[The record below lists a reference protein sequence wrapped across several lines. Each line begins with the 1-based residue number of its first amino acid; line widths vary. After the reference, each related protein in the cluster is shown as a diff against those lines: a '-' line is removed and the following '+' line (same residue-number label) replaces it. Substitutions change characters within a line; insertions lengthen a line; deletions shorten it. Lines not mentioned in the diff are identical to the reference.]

1 MLSRSFDMGNITSK
15 VESIK
20 STSSSLMNNTLL
32 TKGTPAGYSKLVSDL
47 PFSSEVANKM
57 GMFCASKKINKNST
71 DWLSK
76 LNRMLNGSS
85 QLNLCK
91 DAKANLS
98 EGDTVMM
105 LMSKLRGGGKID
117 TASLA
122 SSFAGQELS
131 NMGFKG
137 SIPGCLLDKLTSLL
151 GGVFGIP
158 GNLIPKIDLSKL
170 LNNKCVKD
178 TINSTASSLDGI
190 MKGGMVASM
199 LGSGN
204 KQMANQYAANL
215 YKNDPKQTKSIL
227 ENNISSKNN
236 NNTSD
241 QLGMLSVFNS
251 KSGTNGNIDKS
262 NVLSNLDKE
271 TTNDRNNMHV
281 FDNLNGYYGENDT
294 SYFKGKSNLNSLAV
308 QQTANKKSNDN
319 IASSVKTTNLD
330 SSSLSRISN
339 LWG

>member
-20 STSSSLMNNTLL
+20 STSSALMNNTLM
-32 TKGTPAGYSKLVSDL
+32 TKGKPSGYANLVSDL

-151 GGVFGIP
+151 GGVFGVP

-170 LNNKCVKD
+170 LNNKCLKD
-178 TINSTASSLDGI
+178 TINSSGSALDGLV
-190 MKGGMVASM
+190 KGGMVASM

-204 KQMANQYAANL
+204 KQMANQYAGNL
-215 YKNDPKQTKSIL
+215 YKNNPNQAKSVL
-227 ENNISSKNN
+227 ENNISSKSN
-236 NNTSD
+236 NNTAD

-281 FDNLNGYYGENDT
+281 FDNLDSYYGENDT

>member
-20 STSSSLMNNTLL
+20 STSSALMNNTLM
-32 TKGTPAGYSKLVSDL
+32 TKGKPSGYANLVSDL

-57 GMFCASKKINKNST
+57 GMFCTSKKININST

-85 QLNLCK
+85 QLNLCN

-170 LNNKCVKD
+170 LGDKCVKD

-204 KQMANQYAANL
+204 KQMANQYASNL
-215 YKNDPKQTKSIL
+215 YKNDPRQTKSIL

-236 NNTSD
+236 NNTAD

-262 NVLSNLDKE
+262 NVLSNLNKE
-271 TTNDRNNMHV
+271 ATNDRNNMHL
-281 FDNLNGYYGENDT
+281 FKNLDGYYGENDT
-294 SYFKGKSNLNSLAV
+294 SFFKGKSNLNSLAV
-308 QQTANKKSNDN
+308 KQTANKKSNDN
-319 IASSVKTTNLD
+319 ISSSVKTTSLD
-330 SSSLSRISN
+330 TSSLSRISN
-339 LWG
+339 LFG

>member
-1 MLSRSFDMGNITSK
+1 MLSRNFDMGNITSK

-20 STSSSLMNNTLL
+20 STSSSLMNNTLMS
-32 TKGTPAGYSKLVSDL
+32 TGKPAGYANLVSDL

-57 GMFCASKKINKNST
+57 GMFCASKKINRNST

-137 SIPGCLLDKLTSLL
+137 SIPSCLLDKLTSLL

-170 LNNKCVKD
+170 LNNKCLKD

-215 YKNDPKQTKSIL
+215 YKNDPKQAKAIL
-227 ENNISSKNN
+227 ENNISNRNN
-236 NNTSD
+236 NNTAD

-251 KSGTNGNIDKS
+251 KSGTNGNIDRG
-262 NVLSNLDKE
+262 NVISNLNNE
-271 TTNDRNNMHV
+271 ATNDRNNMHL
-281 FDNLNGYYGENDT
+281 FENMDGYYGENDT
-294 SYFKGKSNLNSLAV
+294 SYFKGKTNLNSLAT
-308 QQTANKKSNDN
+308 QHTANKKSNDN

>member
-20 STSSSLMNNTLL
+20 STSSSLMNNTLMS
-32 TKGTPAGYSKLVSDL
+32 KGKPAGYANLVSDL

-151 GGVFGIP
+151 GGVLGVP

-170 LNNKCVKD
+170 LNNKCLKD
-178 TINSTASSLDGI
+178 TINSTGSALDGLV
-190 MKGGMVASM
+190 KGGMVASM

-204 KQMANQYAANL
+204 KQMANHYAGNL
-215 YKNDPKQTKSIL
+215 YKNNPKQAKEVL
-227 ENNISSKNN
+227 ENNISSKSS
-236 NNTSD
+236 NNTAD

-294 SYFKGKSNLNSLAV
+294 SFFKGKSNLNSLAV
-308 QQTANKKSNDN
+308 KQTANKKSNDN
-319 IASSVKTTNLD
+319 ISSSVKTTSLD
-330 SSSLSRISN
+330 TSSLSRISN
-339 LWG
+339 LFG

>member
-1 MLSRSFDMGNITSK
+1 MLSRNFDMGNITSK

-20 STSSSLMNNTLL
+20 STSSSLMNNTLMS
-32 TKGTPAGYSKLVSDL
+32 KGKPAGYANLVSDL

-151 GGVFGIP
+151 GGVFGVP

-170 LNNKCVKD
+170 LNNKCLKD
-178 TINSTASSLDGI
+178 TINSTGSALDGLV
-190 MKGGMVASM
+190 KGGMVASM

-204 KQMANQYAANL
+204 KQMANQYAGNL
-215 YKNDPKQTKSIL
+215 YKNNPKQAKEVL
-227 ENNISSKNN
+227 ENNISSKSS
-236 NNTSD
+236 NNTAD

-294 SYFKGKSNLNSLAV
+294 SFFKGKSNLNSLAV

-319 IASSVKTTNLD
+319 ISSSVKTTNLD

>member
-20 STSSSLMNNTLL
+20 STSSALMNNTLM
-32 TKGTPAGYSKLVSDL
+32 TKGKPSGYANLVSDL

-151 GGVFGIP
+151 GGALGVP

-170 LNNKCVKD
+170 LNNKCLKD
-178 TINSTASSLDGI
+178 TINSTGSALDGLV
-190 MKGGMVASM
+190 KGGMVASM

-204 KQMANQYAANL
+204 KQMANQYAGNL
-215 YKNDPKQTKSIL
+215 YKNNPKQAKEVL
-227 ENNISSKNN
+227 ENNISSKSS
-236 NNTSD
+236 NNTAD

-294 SYFKGKSNLNSLAV
+294 SFFKGKSNLNSLAV

-339 LWG
+339 LW

>member
-15 VESIK
+15 VERIK
-20 STSSSLMNNTLL
+20 STSSALMNNTLM
-32 TKGTPAGYSKLVSDL
+32 TKGKPSGFANLVSDL

-57 GMFCASKKINKNST
+57 DMFCVSKKINKNST

-151 GGVFGIP
+151 GGVFGVP

-170 LNNKCVKD
+170 LNNKCLKD
-178 TINSTASSLDGI
+178 TINSTGSALDGLV
-190 MKGGMVASM
+190 KGGMVASM

-204 KQMANQYAANL
+204 KQMANQYAGNL
-215 YKNDPKQTKSIL
+215 YKNNPKQAKEVL
-227 ENNISSKNN
+227 ENNISSKSS
-236 NNTSD
+236 NNTAD

-262 NVLSNLDKE
+262 NVLSNLNKE
-271 TTNDRNNMHV
+271 ATNDRNNMHL
-281 FDNLNGYYGENDT
+281 FKNLDGYYGENDT
-294 SYFKGKSNLNSLAV
+294 SFFKGKSNLNSLAV
-308 QQTANKKSNDN
+308 KQTANKKSNDN
-319 IASSVKTTNLD
+319 ISSSVKTTSLD
-330 SSSLSRISN
+330 TSSLSRISN
-339 LWG
+339 LFG

>member
-20 STSSSLMNNTLL
+20 STSAALMNNTLM
-32 TKGTPAGYSKLVSDL
+32 TKGKPSGYANLVSDL

-170 LNNKCVKD
+170 LGDKCVKD

-204 KQMANQYAANL
+204 KQMANQYAGNL
-215 YKNDPKQTKSIL
+215 YKNNPKQAKEVL
-227 ENNISSKNN
+227 ENNISSKSS
-236 NNTSD
+236 NNTAD

-271 TTNDRNNMHV
+271 ATNDRNNMHL
-281 FDNLNGYYGENDT
+281 FKNLDGYYGENDT
-294 SYFKGKSNLNSLAV
+294 SFFKGKSNLNSLAV
-308 QQTANKKSNDN
+308 KQTANKKSNDN
-319 IASSVKTTNLD
+319 ISSSVKTTSLD
-330 SSSLSRISN
+330 TSSLSRISN
-339 LWG
+339 LFG